1 MLAISRKLNVP
12 VEKLVDLNK
21 LDDPNRLTAG
31 QIIRVP
37 AAAAETLS
45 ANITATPTSRPRDS
59 ATPTRTAA
67 PASPTANRTGTPTS
81 TPAPSGQKIP
91 NAPAFDW
98 PAQGPISQYFGE
110 AGHGGIDIERPVGSP
125 VRAAFDGTVIT
136 AVKGTD
142 ARGWYIEIAHGNGW
156 VTQYQHLGKLNV
168 EVGAVVKKGQTIG
181 EVGMTGRSTGPHLH
195 FELHKDDRR
204 LNPLQYLP

>member
-1 MLAISRKLNVP
+1 MLAISRKLNVS
-12 VEKLVDLNK
+12 VEKLVELNK
-21 LDDPNRLTAG
+21 LEDPNRLTAG
-31 QIIRVP
+31 QVLLVP
-37 AAAAETLS
+37 AAGAEMLS
-45 ANITATPTSRPRDS
+45 ANLTATPTRPAAS
-59 ATPTRTAA
+59 ATATRPAA
-67 PASPTANRTGTPTS
+67 PASPTPNRTGTPTN

-110 AGHGGIDIERPVGSP
+110 AGHGGIDIERPIGWP
-125 VRAAFDGTVIT
+125 IRAAFDGTVVT

-156 VTQYQHLGKLNV
+156 LTQYQHLGKLSV
-168 EVGAVVKKGQTIG
+168 EVGTVVKKGQTIG

-195 FELHKDDRR
+195 FEVHNNERR
-204 LNPLQYLP
+204 LNPLLYLP